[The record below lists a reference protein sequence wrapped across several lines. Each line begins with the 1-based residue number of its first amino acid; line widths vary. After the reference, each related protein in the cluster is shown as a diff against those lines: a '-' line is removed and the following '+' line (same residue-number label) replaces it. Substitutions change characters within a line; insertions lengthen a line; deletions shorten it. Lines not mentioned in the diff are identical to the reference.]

1 MSSQSFCNIL
11 AKNARPPSLQ
21 EKATEKRNRD
31 SLQTNWPEFFKS
43 VKVMNDTEELSYI
56 GG

>member
-1 MSSQSFCNIL
+1 MASQSFCNIL